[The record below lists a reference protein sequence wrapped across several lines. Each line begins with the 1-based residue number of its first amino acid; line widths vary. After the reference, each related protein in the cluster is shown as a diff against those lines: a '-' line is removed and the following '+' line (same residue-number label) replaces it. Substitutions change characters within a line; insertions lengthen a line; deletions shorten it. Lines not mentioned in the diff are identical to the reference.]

1 VWFAA
6 IGGLGLASIL
16 DEPGVLRALSPFHA
30 VSYVA
35 GGGWG
40 SVLVLGSIFLVVTGG
55 EALYADMGHFGRRP
69 ITLGWFSLVL
79 PALMLNYLGQ
89 CALILRDPAAA
100 RSPFYLLA
108 PDALVLPLAV
118 LATLAT
124 VIASQALISGAFS
137 LTVQAVQLDYLPRVA
152 IRHTSAAH
160 AGQVYVPIVNWILMF
175 SCVGLVIAFGSS
187 SNLAAAYGLA
197 VTGTM
202 AVTTLLFMTV
212 ARWRWGWRR
221 RTIALLVGPL
231 FALDLVFLGANLA
244 KIPGGGWFPLA
255 VGVGQLVL
263 MTTWKRGRELVNQRI
278 RRGAVPIS
286 ALLER
291 LERSDGGI
299 TRITGTSVFLFKD
312 AGVVPPAM
320 ITNLEHNR
328 VLHDRVLLLRVN
340 AEEVPR
346 VDPADSVMVERL
358 GHGLW
363 TVEIRHGFMEEPDV
377 PRALSR
383 ATFDGEPI
391 DPTRVTYVLG
401 RETAIVSAQP
411 GMALWREHLF
421 DLQNRSAASAAR
433 FFRLPSSRVFEVGS
447 HVDI

>member
-1 VWFAA
+1 M
-6 IGGLGLASIL
+6 
-16 DEPGVLRALSPFHA
+16 
-30 VSYVA
+30 A

-69 ITLGWFSLVL
+69 ISLGWFSVVL
-79 PALMLNYLGQ
+79 PALTLNYLGQ
-89 CALILRDPAAA
+89 CALILRDRSAAS
-100 RSPFYLLA
+100 SPFYLLA

-118 LATLAT
+118 LATMAT

-160 AGQVYVPIVNWILMF
+160 AGQVYVPIVNWILMV

-202 AVTTLLFMTV
+202 AVTTLLFMAV
-212 ARWRWGWRR
+212 ARWRWNWSRVR
-221 RTIALLVGPL
+221 IALLVGPL
-231 FALDLVFLGANLA
+231 FIVDLVFLGANLA
-244 KIPGGGWFPLA
+244 KIPGGGWFPLM
-255 VGVGQLVL
+255 VGVGQLLL

-286 ALLER
+286 SLLDR
-291 LERSDGGI
+291 LAEPDHGGI
-299 TRITGTSVFLFKD
+299 TRIDGTSVFLFKD

-328 VLHDRVLLLRVN
+328 VLHERVLLVRVK

-346 VDPADSVMVERL
+346 VDPAESVVVEPL
-358 GHGLW
+358 GHGFW

-377 PRALSR
+377 PRALARHLRRRVRRPHPRHLR
-383 ATFDGEPI
+383 ARPRDRHRQRPAGHGG
-391 DPTRVTYVLG
+391 V
-401 RETAIVSAQP
+401 A
-411 GMALWREHLF
+411 
-421 DLQNRSAASAAR
+421 
-433 FFRLPSSRVFEVGS
+433 
-447 HVDI
+447 